1 MITIQVQNKNPL
13 LIRMGVYGL
22 ALSCC
27 ICAAQENNNAGAVA
41 EKPAKSE
48 RECRTTRSIGSK
60 MRRSFCLSKEEWAMV
75 DAQNQELDSV
85 KQKDKDIFFRRAIQQ
100 GGLST
105 GDILDNPNSPGP

>member
-1 MITIQVQNKNPL
+1 
-13 LIRMGVYGL
+13 
-22 ALSCC
+22 
-27 ICAAQENNNAGAVA
+27 
-41 EKPAKSE
+41 
-48 RECRTTRSIGSK
+48 

-75 DAQNQELDSV
+75 DAQNQELDSE